1 MRYLFLLLLLAWS
14 AFAQDTEELNKNQPV
29 CIISLVSGPCEVK
42 TPDSDWQAAYWL
54 TMLRPED
61 QLRTPPNGKLVLDFF
76 ADDHLEI
83 VDPGTEAKIAFR
95 NVVKTS
101 PSGNVRLDPARDR
114 ARTEIAIPYLLM
126 RKLFAKDFEGADEPD
141 AMAKENQF
149 LTARVKAEAFP
160 PVFFWKNTGAP
171 HYRFQLFNEWDQF
184 LYEKKVVAKGPEVR
198 FKFPYD
204 APFQLAKS
212 SEYAWQVLAPDD
224 TIVVRKYKF
233 TILTQPLADQVE
245 RAEKNFEK
253 LKKSGKANQTTW
265 CDLFLLYQN
274 RKLID
279 KYLHI
284 LQDMARQDPENPV
297 IQRALVRAYLSKG
310 CPAHAREAREKELQ
324 LGGIDPLEK

>member
-1 MRYLFLLLLLAWS
+1 MLLLLAWS
-14 AFAQDTEELNKNQPV
+14 SAWAQDTEELNKNQPV
-29 CIISLVSGPCEVK
+29 CIVSLVSGPCEIK
-42 TPDSDWQAAYWL
+42 TPDSDWHAAWWL
-54 TMLRPED
+54 TLLRPED
-61 QLRTPPNGKLVLDFF
+61 QLRTPGNGKLVLDFF

-101 PSGNVRLDPARDR
+101 PGGGVRLDPARDR

-126 RKLFAKDFEGADEPD
+126 RKLFANDFAGADDPD
-141 AMAKENQF
+141 AMTRENQF
-149 LTARVKAEAFP
+149 LNARVKCEAFP
-160 PVFFWKNTGAP
+160 PVFFWKNTGAAS
-171 HYRFQLFNEWDQF
+171 YRFQLFNEWDQF
-184 LYEKKVVAKGPEVR
+184 MYEKKVVDKGREVR

-204 APFQLAKS
+204 APFQMAKS

-233 TILTQPLADQVE
+233 TILTQPLADQVA
-245 RAEKNFEK
+245 RTEKNFER

-274 RKLID
+274 RKMID

-284 LQDMARQDPENPV
+284 LQDMANQDPENPV

-310 CPAHAREAREKELQ
+310 CPAHAKAALDKEIQ
-324 LGGIDPLEK
+324 LGGMDPVEQ